1 MTEHDRNWS
10 ANLEIER
17 LDDYTWRIPR
27 QGPMLVDGIVFA
39 DDRLMNAIR
48 QDKSLQQVANVA
60 CLPGIVKSSIAMPDI
75 HWGYGFP
82 IGGVA
87 AFDPGE
93 GVISPGGV
101 GYDINCGVRL
111 LSTHIEY
118 SEVKD
123 KLADFVPRLFGNIP
137 TGVGSSRK
145 DLKLSRADAGR
156 LAQKGARWAVER
168 GYGSAEDL
176 DAIEEGGCIPGGEFE
191 LVSDRAYERG
201 RDQLGT
207 LGSGNH
213 FVEVGYVDEVYDPR
227 LATRIGLHKGG
238 LTVIIHT
245 GSRAFGYQICDDS
258 LRVMQQAAQRHG
270 IYLPGRQLCCAPV
283 GSEEGKRY
291 LAAMT
296 CGANFAFANRQVVT
310 HWVRETVEQV
320 WGMTPRQHGIRVVY
334 DVCHNIAK
342 FETHKIDGQERRV
355 VVHRKG
361 ATRSFPAGHPQV
373 PESYRDVGQPV
384 LVPGDMGRYSYVL
397 VGHPESPD
405 YTFASSCH
413 GAGRV
418 MSRTQARKATR
429 NRHIVKELRDKG
441 IHIAAASRA
450 TVDEEFP
457 EAYKDVAEVV
467 DVVHGA
473 KLAIKVARLRPVGV
487 IKG

>member
-1 MTEHDRNWS
+1 MDRNWRS
-10 ANLEIER
+10 SLRVER
-17 LDDYTWRIPR
+17 IDPFTWRIPR
-27 QGPMLVDGIVFA
+27 TGPMRVDGIVFA
-39 DDRLMNAIR
+39 DDRLMRGI
-48 QDKSLQQVANVA
+48 QGDKSLEQVANVA
-60 CLPGIVKSSIAMPDI
+60 CLPGIVKSSVAMPDI

-87 AFDPGE
+87 GFDPDE
-93 GVISPGGV
+93 GVVSPGGV

-111 LSTHIEY
+111 LATDLEY
-118 SEVKD
+118 QEVRD
-123 KLADFVPRLFGNIP
+123 RMAEFVPRLFTNIP
-137 TGVGSSRK
+137 SGVGSSRK
-145 DLKLSRADAGR
+145 DLRLTREEAARLSR
-156 LAQKGARWAVER
+156 QGARWAVER
-168 GYGSAEDL
+168 GLGSAEDL
-176 DAIEEGGCIPGGEFE
+176 QFIEEGGAIPGADFE
-191 LVSDRAYERG
+191 MVSERAFERG
-201 RDQLGT
+201 RNQLGT

-213 FVEVGYVDEVYDPR
+213 FVEMGYVDTVYDAA
-227 LATRIGLHKGG
+227 LATRIGLHRGG

-245 GSRAFGYQICDDS
+245 GSRGFGYQICDDY
-258 LRVMQQAAQRHG
+258 LRALQHAPGAYG
-270 IYLPGRQLCCAPV
+270 IDLPDRQLCCAPAK
-283 GSEEGKRY
+283 SDEGKRY

-296 CGANFAFANRQVVT
+296 CGANFAFANRQVIT
-310 HWVRETVEQV
+310 HWVRETVEEV
-320 WGMTPRQHGIRVVY
+320 WGLTPRQHGLRVVY

-342 FETHKIDGQERRV
+342 FETHRLDGQERRV
-355 VVHRKG
+355 LVHRKG

-373 PESYRDVGQPV
+373 PAPYREVGQPV

-418 MSRTQARKATR
+418 MSRTQARKETR
-429 NRHIVKELRDKG
+429 NRHIVKELLAQG
-441 IHIAAASRA
+441 IHVSAASRE

-457 EAYKDVAEVV
+457 GAYKDVTEVV